1 MNGELWVVSLLFLG
15 SASLVILS
23 GTYLAKYGDLLADM
37 TGWGRLWV
45 GTLLV
50 AMATSLP
57 ELVTIISAVRLPSPQ
72 LAIGD
77 ALGSTMV
84 NMFGLAVVALLA
96 GGREF
101 FRRVSPQQAYIA
113 GLAIFL
119 TLVAM
124 AMGAISP
131 SLSVA
136 EVGVAALAIL
146 VLYIVGMRLVYLR
159 RPAGDNLSANPE
171 GPVLTLRRVWL
182 LFGLASLGIVAAA
195 PVLAYSADQIAENT
209 ALEASFV
216 GVLGVGVVTSMPEAA
231 VAIAALRY
239 GAVDLL
245 VGNLY
250 GSCAFNILILA
261 LADPF
266 YRQGPLF
273 NELGRAEQAAGLFG
287 VLLMTLGLAQF
298 LLRGRDFGRLPVIPT
313 CLAMCLLYF
322 GGVYM
327 VYQLS

>member
-1 MNGELWVVSLLFLG
+1 MNGELLVAGLLFLG
-15 SASLVILS
+15 SSSLVILS
-23 GTYLAKYGDLLADM
+23 GIYLAKYGDLLADM

-45 GTLLV
+45 GTVLI
-50 AMATSLP
+50 AAATSLP
-57 ELVTIISAVRLPSPQ
+57 ELVTIIAAVRLSSPQ

-77 ALGSTMV
+77 ALGSNMV
-84 NMFGLAVVALLA
+84 NIFGLAVVALLA

-101 FRRVSPQQAYIA
+101 FQRVSPQQAYIS
-113 GLAIFL
+113 GLAISL
-119 TLVAM
+119 TLMTV

-146 VLYIVGMRLVYLR
+146 VLYMVGMRLVYLR
-159 RPAGDNLSANPE
+159 RPAGDASSADSENP
-171 GPVLTLRRVWL
+171 PLTLRRVWL

-216 GVLGVGVVTSMPEAA
+216 GVLGVGVVTSLPEAA
-231 VAIAALRY
+231 VAIAAIRY
-239 GAVDLL
+239 RAVDLL

-287 VLLMTLGLAQF
+287 ALLMTLGLAQF
-298 LLRGRDFGRLPVIPT
+298 LLRGRDYGRLPVVPT
-313 CLAMCLLYF
+313 CLIMCLLYF
-322 GGVYM
+322 GGLYM